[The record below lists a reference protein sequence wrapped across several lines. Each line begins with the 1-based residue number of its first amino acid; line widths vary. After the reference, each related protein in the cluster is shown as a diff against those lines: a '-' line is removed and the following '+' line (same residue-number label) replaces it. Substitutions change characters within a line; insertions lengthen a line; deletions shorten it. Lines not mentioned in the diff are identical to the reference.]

1 MKKTVKQNINEVR
14 KLAKVMP
21 KSLNEAIYEDFQYG
35 DEQAAPM
42 EEDPRKKM
50 APQFAPQAP
59 EGDDENTN
67 IPTPAAEP
75 AQDTA
80 PAPAEA
86 AGAEA
91 GAAPAGDMGEGED
104 ATANPASEKARGL
117 IDDIRKTALR
127 AMADLADDPESPEYE
142 NLKRIWSLCDRA
154 VSEKQ
159 EQKEILQKTK

>member
-14 KLAKVMP
+14 ELAKVMP

-35 DEQAAPM
+35 N
-42 EEDPRKKM
+42 EEDPQKKF

-67 IPTPAAEP
+67 IPAPAAEP
-75 AQDTA
+75 AQDAA

-104 ATANPASEKARGL
+104 ATTNPASEKARGL

>member
-35 DEQAAPM
+35 NEEEAPV
-42 EEDPRKKM
+42 EDDPQKKM
-50 APQFAPQAP
+50 APFAPQFP
-59 EGDDENTN
+59 EGNDETN
-67 IPTPAAEP
+67 NTPAP
-75 AQDTA
+75 APAPTQDA
-80 PAPAEA
+80 APAEA

-104 ATANPASEKARGL
+104 VAENPASEKARGL

>member
-14 KLAKVMP
+14 NLAKVMP

-35 DEQAAPM
+35 NEEQAPVEDDPQKKVAPF
-42 EEDPRKKM
+42 
-50 APQFAPQAP
+50 APQFP
-59 EGDDENTN
+59 EGNDEQN
-67 IPTPAAEP
+67 TPAP
-75 AQDTA
+75 APVQNA
-80 PAPAEA
+80 APAEA

-91 GAAPAGDMGEGED
+91 PAAPAGDMGEGED
-104 ATANPASEKARGL
+104 VTTSPASEKARGL

>member
-21 KSLNEAIYEDFQYG
+21 KSLNEAIYEDFQYSN
-35 DEQAAPM
+35 
-42 EEDPRKKM
+42 EEDPQKKM

-67 IPTPAAEP
+67 IPAPAAEP
-75 AQDTA
+75 AQDAA

-104 ATANPASEKARGL
+104 ATDNPASEKARGL